1 MRSNDEKNVTYLSYT
16 GMHESLAESQVIPY
30 VNLISKFSKVHIIS
44 YEKYQLTDLE
54 KKYIL
59 AKFKSYNVRWSS
71 KKYHKS
77 PRALATIYDILSMVY
92 LLILDRQKK
101 KMHYVHC
108 RSYVTCIAAFFYSFL
123 FSRVRY
129 IFDMRAFWPDELVSA
144 KTLKKSSMLYFL
156 LKKIEVILISKSF
169 ATIVLTDAAREYLL
183 SKSEFKLKKIY
194 TIPTC
199 VDHFKFNINNF
210 EKNLNIKEN
219 IIIGTIGTINS
230 GWFMMKEFA
239 TFLSHFKKVNPKT
252 TFRVVTK
259 DDPQELL
266 RQLSV
271 FGILKGDIEI
281 YSASSDRMPH
291 EITKFDIIVMFF
303 ISDFSK
309 LGSAPTRFGEALACG
324 IPCVVNSSVGDL
336 DKIVYKNNVGV
347 VLTEFSDMAMQQK
360 CNEIMSLIEDDLLKN
375 RCREVSKKYFSLELA
390 ANAYKELYG

>member
-1 MRSNDEKNVTYLSYT
+1 MDEPLGK
-16 GMHESLAESQVIPY
+16 SQVIPY
-30 VNLISKFSKVHIIS
+30 INLIDKLANVHLISFEKVKLSQSQIS
-44 YEKYQLTDLE
+44 QISSGFNSNKV
-54 KKYIL
+54 K
-59 AKFKSYNVRWSS
+59 WSNRR
-71 KKYHKS
+71 YHKS
-77 PRALATIYDILSMVY
+77 PRLLATIFDILTMLY
-92 LLILDRQKK
+92 LLLLDRKK
-101 KMHYVHC
+101 NGLHYVHC
-108 RSYVTCIAAFFYSFL
+108 RGYVTTIAAFIYSFL
-123 FSRVRY
+123 FRRVRY
-129 IFDMRAFWPDELVSA
+129 IFDMRAFWPDEMVYA
-144 KTLKKSSMLYFL
+144 KRLKKKSMLYFFLKMSEKL
-156 LKKIEVILISKSF
+156 LINHSYC
-169 ATIVLTDAAREYLL
+169 TIVLTEAAREYLL
-183 SKSEFKLKKIY
+183 SKSEFKLNKIY

-199 VDHFKFNINNF
+199 VDHFKFNKNNS
-210 EKNLNIKEN
+210 EKNLTIKEN

-230 GWFMMKEFA
+230 GWFKMKEFA
-239 TFLSHFKKVNPKT
+239 TFLFHFKKVNPKT

-266 RQLSV
+266 SQLSV

-281 YSASSDRMPH
+281 YSASSDEMPH
-291 EITKFDIIVMFF
+291 EIAKFDIIVMFF